1 MPPAAIDS
9 PMNDPAPIY
18 HAPPPAE
25 DTTAAPVAVVVIP
38 AAGLTD
44 ELRAYLSLRR
54 DALIQELRALDRVLG
69 RPQTVQERRR

>member
-1 MPPAAIDS
+1 MSDS
-9 PMNDPAPIY
+9 VK
-18 HAPPPAE
+18 PPPEA
-25 DTTAAPVAVVVIP
+25 DAMPAPVAVVVIP

-69 RPQTVQERRR
+69 RPQTIPTRQR

>member
-1 MPPAAIDS
+1 MP
-9 PMNDPAPIY
+9 
-18 HAPPPAE
+18 
-25 DTTAAPVAVVVIP
+25 APVAVVVIP

-69 RPQTVQERRR
+69 RPQTVPTRQR

>member
-1 MPPAAIDS
+1 MTE
-9 PMNDPAPIY
+9 PAPIY
-18 HAPPPAE
+18 ATPPHPQDAMP
-25 DTTAAPVAVVVIP
+25 APVAVVVIP

-69 RPQTVQERRR
+69 RPQTVPTRQR

>member
-1 MPPAAIDS
+1 MNPSPNIPPEAETMP
-9 PMNDPAPIY
+9 
-18 HAPPPAE
+18 
-25 DTTAAPVAVVVIP
+25 APVAVVVIP

-69 RPQTVQERRR
+69 RPQTVPTRQR

>member
-1 MPPAAIDS
+1 MSDSVKPSTESPP
-9 PMNDPAPIY
+9 
-18 HAPPPAE
+18 
-25 DTTAAPVAVVVIP
+25 APVAVVVIP

-69 RPQTVQERRR
+69 RPQTVPTRQR

>member
-1 MPPAAIDS
+1 MPPNDAQQPDS
-9 PMNDPAPIY
+9 TP
-18 HAPPPAE
+18 
-25 DTTAAPVAVVVIP
+25 APVAVVVIP

-69 RPQTVQERRR
+69 RPQTVAERRR

>member
-1 MPPAAIDS
+1 MTDPSPTYAI
-9 PMNDPAPIY
+9 
-18 HAPPPAE
+18 PPPPE

-69 RPQTVQERRR
+69 RPQTVPTRQR

>member
-1 MPPAAIDS
+1 MNPSPNTPPEAETMP
-9 PMNDPAPIY
+9 
-18 HAPPPAE
+18 
-25 DTTAAPVAVVVIP
+25 APVAVVVIP

-69 RPQTVQERRR
+69 RPQTIPTRQR

>member
-1 MPPAAIDS
+1 MSDS
-9 PMNDPAPIY
+9 VKPSTESP
-18 HAPPPAE
+18 
-25 DTTAAPVAVVVIP
+25 AAPVAVVVIP

-69 RPQTVQERRR
+69 RPQTVPTRQR

>member
-1 MPPAAIDS
+1 MTNSPNTPPEADTMP
-9 PMNDPAPIY
+9 
-18 HAPPPAE
+18 
-25 DTTAAPVAVVVIP
+25 APVAVVVIP

-69 RPQTVQERRR
+69 RPQTVPTRQR

>member
-1 MPPAAIDS
+1 MNPPQDI
-9 PMNDPAPIY
+9 PPE
-18 HAPPPAE
+18 APP
-25 DTTAAPVAVVVIP
+25 APVAVVVIP

-69 RPQTVQERRR
+69 RPQTVPTRQR

>member
-1 MPPAAIDS
+1 
-9 PMNDPAPIY
+9 MNND
-18 HAPPPAE
+18 
-25 DTTAAPVAVVVIP
+25 DTPTPEVTPAPVAVVVIP

-69 RPQTVQERRR
+69 RPQTVAERRR

>member
-1 MPPAAIDS
+1 MINPSDTPPEVT
-9 PMNDPAPIY
+9 P
-18 HAPPPAE
+18 
-25 DTTAAPVAVVVIP
+25 APVAVVVIP

-69 RPQTVQERRR
+69 RPQTIPTRPR

>member
-1 MPPAAIDS
+1 MNSPHDTPPEAQ
-9 PMNDPAPIY
+9 P
-18 HAPPPAE
+18 
-25 DTTAAPVAVVVIP
+25 APVAVVVIP

-69 RPQTVQERRR
+69 RPQTVPTRQR

>member
-1 MPPAAIDS
+1 MNPS
-9 PMNDPAPIY
+9 PN
-18 HAPPPAE
+18 APPE

-69 RPQTVQERRR
+69 RPQTVPTRQR

>member
-1 MPPAAIDS
+1 MT
-9 PMNDPAPIY
+9 DPAPTYAI
-18 HAPPPAE
+18 PPHPE
-25 DTTAAPVAVVVIP
+25 DTTAPPVAVVVIP

-69 RPQTVQERRR
+69 RPQTVPTRQR

>member
-1 MPPAAIDS
+1 MNLPQDTPPEAQ
-9 PMNDPAPIY
+9 P
-18 HAPPPAE
+18 
-25 DTTAAPVAVVVIP
+25 APVAVVVSP

-44 ELRAYLSLRR
+44 ELRAYLSLMR

>member
-1 MPPAAIDS
+1 MNPPQDI
-9 PMNDPAPIY
+9 PPE
-18 HAPPPAE
+18 APP
-25 DTTAAPVAVVVIP
+25 APVAVVVIP